1 MNDTVELT
9 LLAAGTAAIAAAIG
23 ALVLRTLRGGASRHR
38 WPRRRSSPSSPSSGA
53 WVGARAMFLSE
64 HDLWALGV
72 ILMAAGAVGVVQRAG
87 PRAARGSG
95 ERGARQRRPPIGD
108 GDPPPEGPGRAAPQE
123 LARLHRELELT
134 SHRLEEARSARAA
147 LDSSRREL
155 VAWVSHDLRTPL
167 AGIRAIAEALED
179 GVVDDPETVAR
190 YYVTLRGEAD
200 RLAELV
206 DDLFELSRTQAGVLR
221 LEFEHVSL
229 GDLVSDA
236 LAGASPIAAAKGVRL
251 EGRLDGPAAELE
263 ASASEVLRALRNIL
277 ENAIR
282 HTPSDGTVTVE
293 AGSDDA
299 GVYVS
304 VLDAGGGIPERDLR
318 RVFDVG
324 FRGDSART
332 PGDAGAGL
340 GLAIARGFVEAHQ
353 GDITVRN
360 ENGGC
365 RFTVRLPRG
374 DARRCGSSSPAA
386 PGSSARTSSTPSS
399 PPATRSAS
407 RLRPG
412 RPPGRPTVSTSPS
425 RRP

>member
-23 ALVLRTLRGGASRHR
+23 ALVLRTLR
-38 WPRRRSSPSSPSSGA
+38 RRSLGAQAAAVAVVAVVGVGVGA

-72 ILMAAGAVGVVQRAG
+72 ILIAAGAVAVVSALVLGRRAG
-87 PRAARGSG
+87 AASEALVGV
-95 ERGARQRRPPIGD
+95 ARRLGD
-108 GDPPPEGPGRAAPQE
+108 GDPPVGPGPAAPQE

-134 SHRLEEARSARAA
+134 SHRLEQARTREHA

-167 AGIRAIAEALED
+167 AGIRAIVEALED
-179 GVVDDPETVAR
+179 GLVDDRETVAR
-190 YYVTLRGEAD
+190 YYATLRGEAD

-206 DDLFELSRTQAGVLR
+206 DDLFELSRAQAGVLQLQ
-221 LEFEHVSL
+221 LERVSL
-229 GDLVSDA
+229 RDLVSDA

-251 EGRLDGPAAELE
+251 EGRLDGPPAELE
-263 ASASEVLRALRNIL
+263 VSASEVLRALRNIL

-282 HTPSDGTVTVE
+282 HTPSDGSVTVE

-299 GVYVS
+299 GAYVS
-304 VLDAGGGIPERDLR
+304 VIDTGGGIPERDLP
-318 RVFDVG
+318 RVFEVA
-324 FRGDSART
+324 FRADSART

-340 GLAIARGFVEAHQ
+340 GLAIARGFVEAHR

-365 RFTVRLPRG
+365 RFTVHLPR
-374 DARRCGSSSPAA
+374 R
-386 PGSSARTSSTPSS
+386 
-399 PPATRSAS
+399 
-407 RLRPG
+407 G
-412 RPPGRPTVSTSPS
+412 RP
-425 RRP
+425 